1 MPEIKYPQETMEEMN
16 IIYLYNYW
24 EFFSGGM
31 HWRENFNEYDLT
43 DEECYDH
50 FCFSLEDVRQRHKD
64 ISILIKFLKK
74 KNKSVK
80 KKSPLQRLSKDQL
93 IEMIEEKDTYNSNL
107 AEEKRDWVAGC
118 EREKEKNKLLTK
130 RLDCVEKQ
138 LEVQLSNTVRAAK
151 ISDENILLKEQ
162 IDKQFHEIELI
173 KNKLKEIIG

>member
-1 MPEIKYPQETMEEMN
+1 MPEIKIKYPQETMEEMN
-16 IIYLYNYW
+16 IMFLYNYW
-24 EFFSGGM
+24 EFYTDGM
-31 HWRENFNEYDLT
+31 GWNENFDEYEFND
-43 DEECYDH
+43 DEC
-50 FCFSLEDVRQRHKD
+50 CVPVEDMRQRHKD
-64 ISILIKFLKK
+64 ISILLKFLKK

-80 KKSPLQRLSKDQL
+80 KQSPLHRFSKDQL
-93 IEMIEEKDTYNSNL
+93 IAMIEDKDTYNSNL